1 MDYELDMP
9 HDLGIVFLY
18 VPPEKL
24 VSDSGKGDR
33 LAVQFVAVQTF
44 EQYIL
49 WYYIAIRY
57 PILSCLY
64 IMMYTVYIFYIT
76 V

>member
-1 MDYELDMP
+1 VDYELDMP

-44 EQYIL
+44 EQYI
-49 WYYIAIRY
+49 
-57 PILSCLY
+57 
-64 IMMYTVYIFYIT
+64 
-76 V
+76 